1 MTDPKLSE
9 YVDQLKKAMKGL
21 GTDEDSLIKVT
32 IQHPLS
38 TRLKIKAQYKSTY
51 GRDLLDDFKSDLS
64 GDFLD
69 LMIALYTDIYE
80 FDANQCHRAIEGLGT
95 DEDTLIE
102 IIGTRPGWMLKKVK
116 EEYKRI
122 YNVDLEK
129 DVEDDTSFNFKK
141 LLITLLQ
148 CNRSQNKNPDK
159 QKCIQIA
166 EELYN
171 AGEKKLGTNEQVFN
185 KYFGNCSPAELMTI
199 AREYHKKY
207 GKSLIKVIES
217 EFSGNIAKLIKT
229 IFYANINPTEYF
241 ATRIRDAVKGL
252 GTKEKILTRVV
263 VTRNEIDIKEMRE
276 YYKLLYSKDMIEDIK
291 SDTSG
296 DYRKLLIGLADK

>member
-1 MTDPKLSE
+1 M
-9 YVDQLKKAMKGL
+9 
-21 GTDEDSLIKVT
+21 
-32 IQHPLS
+32 
-38 TRLKIKAQYKSTY
+38 
-51 GRDLLDDFKSDLS
+51 
-64 GDFLD
+64 
-69 LMIALYTDIYE
+69 
-80 FDANQCHRAIEGLGT
+80 DA
-95 DEDTLIE
+95 
-102 IIGTRPGWMLKKVK
+102 KKVK

-229 IFYANINPTEYF
+229 IFYANISPTEYF

-252 GTKEKILTRVV
+252 GTKK
-263 VTRNEIDIKEMRE
+263 KF
-276 YYKLLYSKDMIEDIK
+276 
-291 SDTSG
+291 
-296 DYRKLLIGLADK
+296 